1 MPIEDDADSE
11 SEDLAIA
18 EPPSSPVGPVS
29 STSSL
34 CESRDASPSKL
45 ENDLSQGLASPLH
58 VPMPIPQRSGRLR
71 RLLVKLMDYELQ

>member
-11 SEDLAIA
+11 SEDLGASSPPPIPDIPLAIA
-18 EPPSSPVGPVS
+18 EPASSPVGPVS

-34 CESRDASPSKL
+34 CESRGASPSKL

-58 VPMPIPQRSGRLR
+58 VPMPDG
-71 RLLVKLMDYELQ
+71 VCV